1 MYTRPERKRDYVQGY
16 RRYAKRR
23 ADEDKYRNHKKMLND
38 GLLSCEKTAEY
49 TGLSLNEV
57 LALKEN

>member
-23 ADEDKYRNHKKMLND
+23 ADGDKYRNRKKNAQRW
-38 GLLSCEKTAEY
+38 LLSCEKIAEY